1 MLNDADKEINTLS
14 SQSLRWSRIVSAS
27 EQLVQLAEQKNW
39 DKLGR
44 LQLERDR
51 MIEHFFASKTR
62 SELISSIQADI
73 RKICEQDRKI
83 IDMVAQNRAQL
94 GSEAQ
99 HLRAMKNRIEQ
110 YMSTE
115 KE

>member
-1 MLNDADKEINTLS
+1 MTNDSDKDKNILS
-14 SQSLRWSRIVSAS
+14 SQSLSWSRIVSAS
-27 EQLVQLAEQKNW
+27 EQLVQLAGQKNW

-44 LQLERDR
+44 LQRERDR
-51 MIEHFFASKTR
+51 MIEHFFSSEIH

-83 IDMVAQNRAQL
+83 IAVVAQNRAQL
-94 GSEAQ
+94 GTEAQ